1 MFCNHCGKEIPDGS
15 GFCNFCGGKL
25 NAITDVQSPVSKSS
39 DEIKE
44 KLSSGKDAISRKDW
58 SGAER
63 FFGAVLLEDPAH
75 YVALFYD
82 AYAKAMGTMSSQEVF
97 KRKAEMGALHNVLL
111 DRPNHYEPD
120 DPDNI
125 ETITGI
131 LSDLRNLIGCSFVF
145 TQTKNGYGMVI
156 ASNANETYS
165 IFVETIRNVKKV
177 VDTLSEK
184 ADNLQ
189 IHRKVLEFYSTASTL
204 SWDYSNKIAISN
216 DLTKWI
222 EEEKQ
227 TVETLRRIPIDA
239 YWKEHSE
246 ERTAL
251 ETEKQAALT
260 EIQALQGQI
269 ESLDE
274 YTVHKSIENELNEV
288 EGQLSN
294 AGVTGIFKQ
303 MGSSVKEKGFKSIL
317 GLKDTV
323 SSQMSEKK
331 ELKSKKAEVETRLQE
346 AKARLDEAAKNFT
359 DRIAELKQRIDQIE
373 EEFNKDR

>member
-1 MFCNHCGKEIPDGS
+1 
-15 GFCNFCGGKL
+15 
-25 NAITDVQSPVSKSS
+25 
-39 DEIKE
+39 
-44 KLSSGKDAISRKDW
+44 
-58 SGAER
+58 
-63 FFGAVLLEDPAH
+63 
-75 YVALFYD
+75 
-82 AYAKAMGTMSSQEVF
+82 
-97 KRKAEMGALHNVLL
+97 
-111 DRPNHYEPD
+111 
-120 DPDNI
+120 
-125 ETITGI
+125 
-131 LSDLRNLIGCSFVF
+131 
-145 TQTKNGYGMVI
+145 
-156 ASNANETYS
+156 
-165 IFVETIRNVKKV
+165 

-184 ADNLQ
+184 AGNLQ

-222 EEEKQ
+222 KEEKQ

-246 ERTAL
+246 ERIAL

-294 AGVTGIFKQ
+294 AGVTGIFKH
-303 MGSSVKEKGFKSIL
+303 MGSSAKEKGFKSIL